1 MLEVKSTDKTQF
13 QMTLLK
19 PIVFSGSQKL
29 STDDLFDY
37 LGERV
42 APEQVNKG
50 IHATIMTEPG
60 MFFADNNEINEIH
73 RLQGL

>member
-1 MLEVKSTDKTQF
+1 MLEVKSTDKRRF

-29 STDDLFDY
+29 PTDEVFDW

-42 APEQVNKG
+42 APVQVNKG
-50 IHATIMTEPG
+50 IYATIMTELACALPTT
-60 MFFADNNEINEIH
+60 M
-73 RLQGL
+73 R